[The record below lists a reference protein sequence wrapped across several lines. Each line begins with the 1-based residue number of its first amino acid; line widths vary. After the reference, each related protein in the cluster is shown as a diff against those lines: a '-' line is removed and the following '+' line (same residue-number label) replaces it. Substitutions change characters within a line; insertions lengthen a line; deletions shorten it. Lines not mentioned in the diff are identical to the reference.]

1 MKILHICLGSFY
13 IEGYSYQEN
22 LLPKY
27 HKKQGH
33 EVYILASLV
42 SFDKGGRSCLLEG
55 ESSYINEN
63 GCYVQRIDYKR
74 GVFYKLNRL
83 FRHYT
88 STLEI
93 IDQIKPGFI
102 FIHGLQF
109 WDVLKVIQYKKTHPE
124 IKICVDNHADFSNS
138 ARSFL
143 SRRILHGV
151 VWRYCAKRIE
161 PIVDR
166 FFGVLPARCD
176 FLQNVYGL
184 PKEKIELLVMGAD
197 DEFVRYDQRE
207 QIRAE
212 IRRKYNIA
220 ENEFLIVS
228 GGKLDKWKNIP
239 LLEKAV
245 KQIDNVNVLI
255 FGNITPDMENETQ
268 ILADGKKIQLIGWI
282 DSKEAYTYFLAADL
296 VIFPGRHS
304 VFWEQVVACG
314 VPCVFKSWSG
324 THHVDIGGN
333 CIFLY
338 EDSADEIQHVME
350 DLLNDKEKYANM
362 KKCAN
367 SPKRENFLYSKIA
380 KKALLEE

>member
-27 HKKQGH
+27 HKKDGH
-33 EVYILASLV
+33 DVYILASLV
-42 SFDKGGRSCLLEG
+42 SFDKDGRSCLLVG

-63 GCYVQRIDYKR
+63 GCNVQRIDYKR
-74 GVFYKLNRL
+74 GVLHKLNHL
-83 FRHYT
+83 FRRYT
-88 STLEI
+88 STLEVI
-93 IDQIKPGFI
+93 ERTKPDFI

-109 WDVLKVIQYKKTHPE
+109 WDVLKIIRYKKTHPE

-143 SRRILHGV
+143 SRWILHGI
-151 VWRYCAKRIE
+151 VWRYCAKRME

-197 DEFVRYDQRE
+197 DEFVRYDQRK

-255 FGNITPDMENETQ
+255 FGNITPDMENETR

-338 EDSADEIQHVME
+338 KDSVDEIKGVIE
-350 DLLNDKEKYANM
+350 DLLQNREKYENM
-362 KKCAN
+362 KKCAV
-367 SPKRENFLYSKIA
+367 SHKRENFLYSKIA
-380 KKALLEE
+380 RRALLEE